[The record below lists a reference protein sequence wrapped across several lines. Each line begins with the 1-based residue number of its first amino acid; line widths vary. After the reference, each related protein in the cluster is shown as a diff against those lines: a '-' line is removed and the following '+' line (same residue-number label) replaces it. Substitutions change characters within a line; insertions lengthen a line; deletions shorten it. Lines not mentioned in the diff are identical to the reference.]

1 MISVQSLHSFKLA
14 ANAKQVS
21 TVTNEQDLARLVGRK
36 NGVDFVLLGEGSNTV
51 FLEDYYGEVI
61 KIEMYGKKIEEDDD
75 FFIVTAKASENWH
88 EFVSWLLKNNIY
100 GLENLALI
108 PGTVG
113 AAPVQN
119 IGAYGVELQRFV
131 LSVNYFDIA
140 VGKHFTISND
150 DCNFGYRDSVF
161 KHSLKEKSVI
171 TEVVFQ
177 IPKRWVPVC
186 TYGELSK
193 LESPTPQDIFDKVI
207 EIRQSKLPNPD
218 VLGNA
223 GSFFKNPIV
232 DSDLA
237 KGLKDKFEDMPLYP
251 LNDSKVKLA
260 AGWLIDQC
268 GLKGFE
274 KDGVGVHKDQALVL
288 VNHSG
293 EAVGEALLQMINE
306 VKRQVLSKFNIE
318 LVPEVRLIGKNGE
331 KLVTEF

>member
-21 TVTNEQDLARLVGRK
+21 TVTSEHDLSRLVGRK

-61 KIEMYGKKIEEDDD
+61 KIEMYGKEIEEDGD

-88 EFVSWLLKNNIY
+88 EFVSWLLKNNIN

-119 IGAYGVELQRFV
+119 IGAYGVELQQFV

-140 VGKHFTISND
+140 VGKHFTLSND

-193 LESPTPQDIFDKVI
+193 LQSPSPQDIFDKVI
-207 EIRQSKLPNPD
+207 EIRQSKLPNPN

-232 DSDLA
+232 DTELA
-237 KGLKDKFEDMPLYP
+237 KELKDKFEDMPLYP

-293 EAVGEALLQMINE
+293 EALGEALLRMINE